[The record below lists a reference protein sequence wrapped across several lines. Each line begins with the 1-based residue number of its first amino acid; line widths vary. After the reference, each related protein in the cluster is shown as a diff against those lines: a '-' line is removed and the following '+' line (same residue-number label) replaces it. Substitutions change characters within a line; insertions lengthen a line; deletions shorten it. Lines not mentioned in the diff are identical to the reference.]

1 MKRLSPPR
9 WMEAILLLTLPQRD
23 RESVAGDLHEEYRA
37 MKLSQLGRLRADLW
51 YARQVLSF
59 LPHHV
64 AAVFARTPVLML
76 LSGFTG
82 LCGLWLGV
90 QGLRH
95 RHPGLVLSEVISG
108 IIVLQAAIT
117 LTALCFRPVTLLRRT
132 ALAGTLGLLWLAS
145 KALIGTLRGND
156 FEGYI
161 LLIALLLFVQAVLT
175 VRSVPEWRAT
185 RADS

>member
-1 MKRLSPPR
+1 MKRFSPPR

-23 RESVAGDLHEEYRA
+23 RETVAGDLGEEYHA
-37 MKLSQLGRLRADLW
+37 VKLPQLGHLRADLW
-51 YARQVLSF
+51 YGRQVLSF

-64 AAVFARTPVLML
+64 AAVFARSPVLIL

-95 RHPGLVLSEVISG
+95 RHPGLVLSEVISA
-108 IIVLQAAIT
+108 IIVVQAALT
-117 LTALCFRPVTLLRRT
+117 LIALCYRPVTLLRRT
-132 ALAGTLGLLWLAS
+132 AIAGTLALAWLAS

-175 VRSVPEWRAT
+175 WRSVPEWRSS
-185 RADS
+185 RAN